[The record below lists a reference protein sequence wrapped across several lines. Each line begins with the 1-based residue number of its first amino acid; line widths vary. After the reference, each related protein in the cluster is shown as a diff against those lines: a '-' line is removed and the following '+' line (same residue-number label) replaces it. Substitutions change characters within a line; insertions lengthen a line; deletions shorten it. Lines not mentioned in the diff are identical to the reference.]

1 MIKAYEARTMVEEA
15 VKEEIARYTAKATQF
30 CEELSKEI
38 EEKAKAKVSG
48 FVFSIPEN
56 IIKSYVIDILKD
68 NGYQVELQADG
79 RIQLMW

>member
-1 MIKAYEARTMVEEA
+1 MITSKEARTMVEETIR
-15 VKEEIARYTAKATQF
+15 EEVARHTAKATQF

-56 IIKSYVIDILKD
+56 IIKSYVIEILKD
-68 NGYQVELQADG
+68 NGYQTEMQMDG
-79 RIQLMW
+79 RIQIMW